1 MFYRLFLVTVLVL
14 MLIGCG
20 DEGVIPDSQ
29 LTLAPA
35 APSLIQQNCPA
46 YLYKNTTNMRYIPSG
61 SFTMGGAYETDHH
74 RTPEWIAETDAFY
87 MDMHEVTIGDFLLF
101 MDQTGYQLEWNVNIP
116 SEEDMSRHDHNWS
129 SPEWDYYALPVSVSW
144 YDAVA
149 YATWVGKRLPT
160 EVEWEKA
167 ARGGI
172 EGAAWSWGNAP
183 PTKAKMLKR
192 EDFKVSRIQTR
203 RGTMAN
209 VKA

>member
-116 SEEDMSRHDHNWS
+116 SEEDMSRHDIIGLHPNGIITRCLCRFRGMMLWRMQLGLVNGCQPKWS
-129 SPEWDYYALPVSVSW
+129 GRKLHV
-144 YDAVA
+144 AVLK
-149 YATWVGKRLPT
+149 VQRGLGEMRLLQ
-160 EVEWEKA
+160 KQ
-167 ARGGI
+167 
-172 EGAAWSWGNAP
+172 
-183 PTKAKMLKR
+183 KC
-192 EDFKVSRIQTR
+192 
-203 RGTMAN
+203 
-209 VKA
+209 